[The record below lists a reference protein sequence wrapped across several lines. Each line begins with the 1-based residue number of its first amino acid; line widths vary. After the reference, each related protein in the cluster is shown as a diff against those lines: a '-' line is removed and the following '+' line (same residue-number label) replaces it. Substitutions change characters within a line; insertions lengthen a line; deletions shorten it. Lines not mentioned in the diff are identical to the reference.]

1 MERPLSESDVIEV
14 MLESERNRAKREDD
28 AYSFERFLAKVLFYY
43 LPPPDLSVSEW
54 ADSYRMLSSES
65 SAEPGR
71 WRTDRAPYQR
81 GIMDAASDSSVRE
94 VVVMSSAQIGKT
106 EFLLNIVGYYIH
118 QDPSPIMLLQPTL
131 DMAEAFSKD
140 RLAPMVRDTPALQG
154 KIADARARDSGNTL
168 LHKKFPGGQI
178 TMAGANSPA
187 SLASRPIRVVMCD
200 EVDRYPMSA
209 GTEGDPVSLAKK
221 RTATFWNR
229 KVVLVSTP
237 TVAGVS
243 RIEAAFK
250 QSDQRRY
257 KVPCPHCGHMHV
269 LAWRN
274 VVFDPEKPRDAKMA
288 CPECGAIITDQDK
301 PGMISR
307 GQWIATAPH
316 TGVAGFHLNELYSPW
331 RKFGDVAADFV
342 ASKDFQE
349 KLKTWVNTSL
359 GEVWEDREGDAID
372 AESLM
377 SRKGAWGAE
386 SLPADTVAV
395 LVGADTQ
402 DDRLE
407 ATRIAVLPDRRI
419 RVISH
424 HVMAGSPAEP
434 AVWAQMDALL
444 KEQLR
449 TEDGREVGVYA
460 ACIDAGG
467 HHASAV
473 LDFCEARRAR
483 RVWAIRGRAGP
494 HPVWPKRYSK
504 SQKHKGKQ
512 QWMIGVDTG
521 KDWIRSAFAVQDEA
535 LPHHIGFSGD
545 QSLDERYFRQL
556 TEERRSLSY
565 DKQGRPVRTWKA
577 KPGARVETWDCLNYS
592 IAALFGAIEMYR
604 LKLISKSTARTDE
617 SSKHHQQPKPEK
629 DAKPTIPHRPI
640 IAKSE
645 WSDRL

>member
-1 MERPLSESDVIEV
+1 MVLIDEI
-14 MLESERNRAKREDD
+14 AREC
-28 AYSFERFLAKVLFYY
+28 AAVWT
-43 LPPPDLSVSEW
+43 PPPDLSVSEW

-81 GIMDAASDSSVRE
+81 GIMDAASDASVRE

-106 EFLLNIVGYYIH
+106 EFLLNIIGFYIH

-237 TVAGVS
+237 TIAGIS

-257 KVPCPHCGHMHV
+257 HVPCPHCGHMHV
-269 LAWRN
+269 LSWRN
-274 VVFDPEKPRDAKMA
+274 VVFDEAAPQNAQMV
-288 CPECGAIITDQDK
+288 CPSCGAMFSDQDK
-301 PGMISR
+301 PRMLSR
-307 GQWIATAPH
+307 GQWVASAPH

-331 RKFGDVAADFV
+331 RKFGDVAADFL
-342 ASKDFQE
+342 AAKDFPE

-359 GEVWEDREGDAID
+359 GEAWEDREGDAVD
-372 AESLM
+372 ADSLM
-377 SRKGAWGAE
+377 ARRGAWGDQ
-386 SLPADTVAV
+386 SLPEDVVAV
-395 LVGADTQ
+395 FVGADTQ

-407 ATRIAVLPDRRI
+407 ATRVAVLPGPRL

-424 HVMAGSPAEP
+424 HVIAGAPAEP
-434 AVWAQMDALL
+434 AVWEQMDALL
-444 KEQLR
+444 RETLR
-449 TEDGREVGVYA
+449 TEDGRELGVYA

-473 LDFCEARRAR
+473 LDFCERRKSR
-483 RVWAIRGRAGP
+483 KVWAIRGKSGP
-494 HPVWPKRYSK
+494 HPIWPKRYSR
-504 SQKHKGKQ
+504 SQKHKNKQ

-521 KDWIRSAFAVQDEA
+521 KDWLRSAFAVKSEDM
-535 LPHHIGFSGD
+535 PHHIGFSGD
-545 QSLDERYFRQL
+545 ASLDERYFRQL
-556 TEERRSLSY
+556 TEERRTLSY
-565 DKQGRPVRTWKA
+565 TKQGRPVRTWKA
-577 KPGARVETWDCLNYS
+577 KAGARVETWDCLNYAL
-592 IAALFGAIEMYR
+592 AALFGAIEMYR
-604 LKLISKSTARTDE
+604 LRLVLPKTQKADLE
-617 SSKHHQQPKPEK
+617 SSSSHVAELAP
-629 DAKPTIPHRPI
+629 AKINDDDLFTPI
-640 IAKSE
+640 LFA
-645 WSDRL
+645 R

>member
-1 MERPLSESDVIEV
+1 MELIEEIAQECAGV
-14 MLESERNRAKREDD
+14 WT
-28 AYSFERFLAKVLFYY
+28 
-43 LPPPDLSVSEW
+43 PPPDLSVSEW

-81 GIMDAASDSSVRE
+81 GIMDAASDSSIRE

-106 EFLLNIVGYYIH
+106 EFLLNIIGYYIH

-243 RIEAAFK
+243 RIEASFK

-257 KVPCPHCGHMHV
+257 HVPCPHCGHMHT

-274 VVFDPEKPRDAKMA
+274 VVFDVEDPRKAQMV
-288 CPECGAIITDQDK
+288 CPSCGAMICDQDK
-301 PGMISR
+301 PGMLAR
-307 GQWIATAPH
+307 GQWIASAPH
-316 TGVAGFHLNELYSPW
+316 TGVAGFHINELYSPW

-342 ASKDFQE
+342 AAKDFTE
-349 KLKTWVNTSL
+349 KLKTWVNTAL
-359 GEVWEDREGDAID
+359 GEVWEDREGDAVD
-372 AESLM
+372 ADSLM
-377 SRKGAWGAE
+377 TRKGAWGTDA
-386 SLPADTVAV
+386 LPAETVAIF
-395 LVGADTQ
+395 VGADTQ

-407 ATRIAVLPDRRI
+407 ATRVAVLPGMRLRA
-419 RVISH
+419 ISH
-424 HVMAGSPAEP
+424 HVMPGPPAEP
-434 AVWAQMDALL
+434 AVWQQMDALL
-444 KEQLR
+444 SESLK
-449 TEDGREVGVYA
+449 TEDGRTVSVYA

-473 LDFCEARRAR
+473 LDFCEKRRGR

-494 HPVWPKRYSK
+494 HPIWPKRYSK
-504 SQKHKGKQ
+504 SAKHKNKH
-512 QWMIGVDTG
+512 QWLVGVDTA
-521 KDWIRSAFAVQDEA
+521 KDWIKSAFAVLDESM
-535 LPHHIGFSGD
+535 PHHIAFSSD
-545 QSLDERYFRQL
+545 ASLDERYFKQL
-556 TEERRSLSY
+556 TEERRSIRY
-565 DKQGRPVRTWKA
+565 DKQGRPIRTWKA
-577 KPGARVETWDCLNYS
+577 RPGARVEAGDCFTYAV
-592 IAALFGAIEMYR
+592 AALHGAVEMYR
-604 LKLISKSTARTDE
+604 FKATEPAKSKPPAADPAA
-617 SSKHHQQPKPEK
+617 KPAALDAIAPKP
-629 DAKPTIPHRPI
+629 APRPPSSS
-640 IAKSE
+640 AFARRS
-645 WSDRL
+645 LL